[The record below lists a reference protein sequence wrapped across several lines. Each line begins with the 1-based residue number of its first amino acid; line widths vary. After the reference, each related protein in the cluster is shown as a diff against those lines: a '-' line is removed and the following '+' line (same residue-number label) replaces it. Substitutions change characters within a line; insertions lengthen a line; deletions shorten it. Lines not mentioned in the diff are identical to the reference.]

1 MKARTE
7 SLSSTM
13 GIVAYGM
20 PLTRSPPPRG
30 CTLCEGSNG
39 AGRGATT
46 GTRRRDRRGRRRRF
60 SLADKEPRPGPARAL
75 QSPRA
80 ACPQH
85 LCDVVPRSERVDVC
99 GAQSGRGRAAHAVSS
114 MHRIGAGWPAE
125 GQRDKP
131 EGGSG
136 GAWMGRTDARD
147 TRAAVVGGGGG
158 DLSPPRWNDSMRNCS
173 LRTLELDEQCSYAI
187 MSSSGSGSAWSSC
200 STHSP
205 PRQHKSCMLPVR
217 RWSEPPN
224 APTT

>member
-114 MHRIGAGWPAE
+114 MHRIGAGWHAE
-125 GQRDKP
+125 GQRGKP

-147 TRAAVVGGGGG
+147 TRAAV
-158 DLSPPRWNDSMRNCS
+158 
-173 LRTLELDEQCSYAI
+173 
-187 MSSSGSGSAWSSC
+187 
-200 STHSP
+200 
-205 PRQHKSCMLPVR
+205 
-217 RWSEPPN
+217 
-224 APTT
+224 